1 MYRLASEGFKSYT
14 GIFGGVQF
22 ENGETNQELTLR
34 QVNNIGGIVVLEKVL
49 ENGDYFQ
56 VGPHSTDPVSI
67 DYVRHLAEE
76 NNIAYQATLAVNEDK
91 PVDEKI
97 SPAIIAPLIGET
109 NLLFSREQLEEIAD
123 KSGISGLRELSDGYG
138 IKARSVAEI
147 INALL
152 EIAV

>member
-1 MYRLASEGFKSYT
+1 MYRLASEGFKDYT

-22 ENGETNQELTLR
+22 ENGVTNDALTLR
-34 QVNNIGGIVVLEKVL
+34 QVNNIGGILVLEKVL
-49 ENGDYFQ
+49 SNGDFFQ

-67 DYVRHLAEE
+67 DYIRHLAEE
-76 NNIAYQATLAVNEDK
+76 TSIAYEATLVVNKDAYVSVDPITLVET
-91 PVDEKI
+91 PVVSNAKY
-97 SPAIIAPLIGET
+97 T
-109 NLLFSREQLEEIAD
+109 REELELIAD
-123 KSGISGLRELSDGYG
+123 KTGISGLREISDSYG